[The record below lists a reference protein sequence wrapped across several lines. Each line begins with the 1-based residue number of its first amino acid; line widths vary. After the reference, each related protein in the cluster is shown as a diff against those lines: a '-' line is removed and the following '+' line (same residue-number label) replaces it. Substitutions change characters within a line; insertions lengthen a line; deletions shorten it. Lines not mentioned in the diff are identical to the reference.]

1 MLLNVVICEDNTEL
15 RNYYQLIIKNY
26 IKEHR
31 NIDMKIILSTPNPS
45 DVDIYLKNNPNGI
58 TFYLLDIEFPDS
70 KIKGIDL
77 ATKIRKNDLNSK
89 IVFITTHEELV
100 TMIFDRK
107 VEPLDYI
114 AKEKGIKIIQE
125 KLYKDLDITV
135 KRLVPSTKQDNSQ
148 FEFFIGKRKHVF
160 NLSDIDYF
168 ESSENTHNVFLH
180 SSNEIIE
187 FPSNLKSIENQYKN
201 FYRAHKSLLVNVNNI
216 ESLDDHNFKINYK
229 DGTSSDIS
237 RRKLALLKK
246 SCKKYE

>member
-1 MLLNVVICEDNTEL
+1 MLLNIVICEDNTEL
-15 RNYYQLIIKNY
+15 RNYYHLIIKNY
-26 IKEHR
+26 IKKHSDI
-31 NIDMKIILSTPNPS
+31 NMKIILSTSNPK
-45 DVDIYLKNNPNGI
+45 DVDIYLKNNPTNL
-58 TFYLLDIEFPDS
+58 TFYLLDIEFPSS
-70 KIKGIDL
+70 KTKGIDL
-77 ATKIRKNDLNSK
+77 ATKIRDHDLNSK
-89 IVFITTHEELV
+89 IVFITTHEELM

-114 AKEKGIKIIQE
+114 AKENGIKFIENRIN
-125 KLYKDLDITV
+125 KDLDIVIQRTFP
-135 KRLVPSTKQDNSQ
+135 LYSQ
-148 FEFFIGKRKHVF
+148 KNEKFEFFISQRKFEF
-160 NLSDIDYF
+160 NLADIDYF